1 MQSQSAVT
9 QRSTATTAPARAA
22 ISTDA
27 SNPDRMKTAMTFI
40 NAAPMFFRPGFQDWL
55 EQNYSIWLAFEA
67 EAIKTWKAGRRHYGA
82 NTIIEYLRHNT
93 LLADRDAEYKISDK
107 WTSSIA
113 RLFAMMHAD
122 MATLFEFK
130 ERKNGVVRAPKI
142 GGELV

>member
-82 NTIIEYLRHNT
+82 NTIIEHLRHKT
-93 LLADRDAEYKISDK
+93 LLADKDAEFKINDR

-130 ERKNGVVRAPKI
+130 ERKNGVVRAPKV